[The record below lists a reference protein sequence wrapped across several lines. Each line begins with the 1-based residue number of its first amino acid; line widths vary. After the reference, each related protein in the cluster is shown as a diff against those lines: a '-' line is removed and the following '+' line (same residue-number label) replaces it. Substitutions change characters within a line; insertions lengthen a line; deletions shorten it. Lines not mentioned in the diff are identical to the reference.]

1 MLKQA
6 IHVIEYVVEKSG
18 RIVRWL
24 TLALVLVVSYEV
36 MMRYL
41 FNNPSF
47 WPYETSAMLGATIAA
62 IGLSYAHLHRRHVK
76 VDLLYIRFST
86 RGKAIID
93 IIGHVVFFLPF
104 AILLT
109 IVSTNWMIESFAT
122 GEVSDLT
129 GWYPP
134 LGPLRLVVAI
144 AFLFLLLVGTIQ
156 LFRDGYFLLKGR
168 AYD

>member
-1 MLKQA
+1 MKRA
-6 IHVIEYVVEKSG
+6 IRVIEQVVELSG

-36 MMRYL
+36 MMRYV
-41 FNNPSF
+41 FNNPSL
-47 WPYETSAMLGATIAA
+47 WPYDTSAMLGATVAA
-62 IGLSYAHLHRRHVK
+62 VGLSYAHLHRRHVK
-76 VDLLYIRFST
+76 VDLLYIRFSD

-93 IIGHVVFFLPF
+93 VIGHLVFFLPF
-104 AILLT
+104 AILIT
-109 IVSTNWMIESFAT
+109 VVSINWMVESFAT

-134 LGPLRLVVAI
+134 LGPLRLVIAI
-144 AFLFLLLVGTIQ
+144 AFLFLLLVGIIH
-156 LFRDGYFLLKGR
+156 FIRDGYFLVKGR